1 MDALKSYSVKQLKN
15 IITAHNASEKANV
28 IKNYRT
34 MKKGQLVKAISE
46 QVKEEHLG
54 KILEALQ
61 LVSVPVGET
70 IKIKVK
76 KQPIKMD
83 TSLVEE
89 MLMMMEEDGSKVA
102 KKIRESAMIDEMT
115 AKQEEQIV
123 EDFMKMMERK
133 QSRLQRNLK
142 KRNKK

>member
-28 IKNYRT
+28 IKNYRS
-34 MKKGQLVKAISE
+34 MKKAELVKAISE

-61 LVSVPVGET
+61 LVSVPASET

-76 KQPIKMD
+76 KQPKKMD
-83 TSLVEE
+83 TTLVEE
-89 MLMMMEEDGSKVA
+89 MLTMMEDAGSKVA
-102 KKIRESAMIDEMT
+102 GKIKKSAMVDEMT

-142 KRNKK
+142 KKK